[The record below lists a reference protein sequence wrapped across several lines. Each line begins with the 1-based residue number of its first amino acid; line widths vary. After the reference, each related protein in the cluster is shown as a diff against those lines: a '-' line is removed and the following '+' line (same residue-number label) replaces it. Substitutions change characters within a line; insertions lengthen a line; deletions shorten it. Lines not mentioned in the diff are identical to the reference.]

1 MLIIKSFPVEI
12 PVSTT
17 ISRDKISKI
26 GERFIGSFSHNLIM
40 RLTKLIGRNAPIKIE
55 QTTLNKFFPNLP
67 KPQDHSL
74 LKRLKKINRLS
85 TNEGYTLRMKHDG
98 IVYIK
103 EEYCLN
109 CGRRLIKNG
118 YNQRIAVLAEGL
130 GRHEFRIHRKRCPS
144 CGEIKPDYSKLAP
157 KNGNYHESY
166 KRRAR
171 QHYMEGLMP
180 SQIQRV
186 FKIDFG
192 VEISLTSIYYWID
205 EVREPLRDLLRTTLV
220 PSSGYW
226 GYDEIHLR
234 IRKERMYAI
243 DTVDVVTRFVPV
255 AKISENMG
263 RDAGREVLMEGRKN
277 LQLWINGLVKDCT
290 TNLGGLFK
298 KHSFKHITQQ
308 NCLTHVKWI
317 TSAHVKAFAGMSK
330 RSTKPIPKKWRWL
343 RDRLYALI
351 NAKHETDAYIQLE
364 IIRSTIERLRGKRIK
379 ELHTALKQLE
389 GWLPK
394 LIAHQ
399 RNPFIPTTNNLLE
412 SYHKKYTYYPSFKRN
427 MKTIKGAQRILDYRV
442 FRHNFGRFP
451 EYIQHYESKYER
463 WRVLLQKNKD
473 DVIFRGQGNHYASML
488 RKLDKWFETYQQLW
502 DEYFTLKNDKE
513 ERKV

>member
-1 MLIIKSFPVEI
+1 MSIIKDFPVEI
-12 PVSTT
+12 PVSAI
-17 ISRDKISKI
+17 ISRDRISKI

-40 RLTKLIGRNAPIKIE
+40 PITKSFGRNAPIKIE
-55 QTTLNKFFPNLP
+55 QSTLNKFFPELP
-67 KPQDHSL
+67 KPKEHGL
-74 LKRLKKINRLS
+74 IKRLNRINCLS
-85 TNEGYTLRMKHDG
+85 INEGYTLRMKHDG
-98 IVYIK
+98 TVYIK
-103 EEYCLN
+103 EEYCFD
-109 CGRRLIKNG
+109 CGRRLVKNG
-118 YNQRIAVLAEGL
+118 YNRRIAILAEGL
-130 GRHEFRIHRKRCPS
+130 GKHEFRIHRKRCPY

-157 KNGNYHESY
+157 RNGNYHESY

-171 QHYMEGLMP
+171 QHYMMGLMP

-192 VEISLTSIYYWID
+192 VEVSLTTIYYWID
-205 EVREPLRDLLRTTLV
+205 KVREPLREMLRTTPV

-234 IRKERMYAI
+234 ISRERMYAI

-277 LQLWINGLVKDCT
+277 RQLWINGLVKDCT
-290 TNLGGLFK
+290 TNLGGLFRTR
-298 KHSFKHITQQ
+298 SFKHIIQQ

-317 TSAHVKAFAGMSK
+317 ASAHVKAFTGMSK
-330 RSTKPIPKKWRWL
+330 RSNKPVPKEWRWL
-343 RDRLYALI
+343 RDRIYALI
-351 NAKHETDAYIQLE
+351 NAKHETDGYIQLE
-364 IIRSTIERLRGKRIK
+364 IIRNTIENLKGKKIK

-442 FRHNFGRFP
+442 FKHNFERFP
-451 EYIQHYESKYER
+451 KYRMSFEARYEEFKIILSELPDGRVMGGQHRYFKAEFK
-463 WRVLLQKNKD
+463 
-473 DVIFRGQGNHYASML
+473 
-488 RKLDKWFETYQQLW
+488 KLDRWFGNYQEIW
-502 DEYFTLKNDKE
+502 KEYFALKNDME

>member
-1 MLIIKSFPVEI
+1 MPI
-12 PVSTT
+12 
-17 ISRDKISKI
+17 
-26 GERFIGSFSHNLIM
+26 
-40 RLTKLIGRNAPIKIE
+40 TKLIGRNAPIKIE
-55 QTTLNKFFPNLP
+55 QCTLNKFFPNLP
-67 KPQDHSL
+67 KPQEHSL
-74 LKRLKKINRLS
+74 AKRLKQINRLS
-85 TNEGYTLRMKHDG
+85 ATEGYTLRMRHDG
-98 IVYIK
+98 AVYIK
-103 EEYCLN
+103 EKYCLN
-109 CGRRLIKNG
+109 CGSRLVKNG
-118 YNQRIAVLAEGL
+118 YNRRIAILGEGL
-130 GRHEFRIHRKRCPS
+130 GRHEFRIHRKRCPY

-157 KNGNYHESY
+157 RYGNYHVSY

-171 QHYMEGLMP
+171 QHFMEGLMP

-192 VEISLTSIYYWID
+192 VEMSLTTIYNWI
-205 EVREPLRDLLRTTLV
+205 EKVREPLREMLRTTPV

-255 AKISENMG
+255 ARISENMG

-277 LQLWINGLVKDCT
+277 CQLWINGLVKDCT
-290 TNLGGLFK
+290 TNLGGLFRTR
-298 KHSFKHITQQ
+298 SFKHIIQQ

-317 TSAHVKAFAGMSK
+317 ASAHVKAFAGMYKQSN
-330 RSTKPIPKKWRWL
+330 KPVPKKWRWL
-343 RDRLYALI
+343 LNRMYALI

-364 IIRSTIERLRGKRIK
+364 IIRSTIEKLKGKRIK

-394 LIAHQ
+394 IIAHL

-442 FRHNFGRFP
+442 FKHNFERFP
-451 EYIQHYESKYER
+451 KYRKAFEAKYEEFKIIISELPDG
-463 WRVLLQKNKD
+463 RVMG
-473 DVIFRGQGNHYASML
+473 GQHRYFKAKFK
-488 RKLDKWFETYQQLW
+488 KLDQWFGNYLQLW
-502 DEYFTLKNDKE
+502 NEYFALENGKE
-513 ERKV
+513 EQKV